1 MSARGRTTV
10 LFQTKT
16 VKMLVQ
22 LHLGAGVKE
31 SGSGSVFSPCQK
43 RKKCFIAVTRDPLK
57 KVLDANYST
66 NCRRVRNVQMCCSS
80 K

>member
-1 MSARGRTTV
+1 MSGGGRTTV
-10 LFQTKT
+10 LSQTKT

-22 LHLGAGVKE
+22 LPLGAGVKK
-31 SGSGSVFSPCQK
+31 SGSRSVFLLCQK
-43 RKKCFIAVTRDPLK
+43 RKKCFIAVTRDLLK
-57 KVLDANYST
+57 KVLDANYLT